1 MTGKDMLLGIQNL
14 DADILEE
21 AEFGAF
27 QEKKTR
33 ASRKKITLLVLAATL
48 LLATLTGAAVFTRWS
63 HTMQYGPGIQP
74 SQQVKE
80 QAQQSGLSVML
91 EETKTGSNE
100 NEQISATDQGITV
113 TAVQT
118 VMDQYG
124 GTVVFRIDGF
134 DLPEGEAP
142 WLWWEYQ
149 VDGSKPHWSLGAHFF
164 NGIIWD
170 EAGNPVYAKNGK
182 PVPRVGENQALVS
195 DYLDN
200 NGSIEFSIDFHF
212 DKDDGS
218 YFGKEIVVTFT
229 GFGIQGET
237 LVDEDIMTVPGKW
250 ELRWT
255 LSGSTEEPKVWKP
268 NAKIGHWGVT
278 LLEAKIGQFSMET
291 VYQLDDTY
299 PDYYS
304 FLHANEWGI
313 SPAGVRLKDG
323 TDRMAF
329 GRAGSGKWDAEKHT
343 YTHTETSLVDILDPE
358 QIAGMYFAA
367 GYFINEEGY
376 REEKPYYYIPFE

>member
-48 LLATLTGAAVFTRWS
+48 LLATLTGAAAYTRWS
-63 HTMQYGPGIQP
+63 HTMQYGRFGGTQP
-74 SQQVKE
+74 SQQIKE

-91 EETKTGSNE
+91 EETKTGP
-100 NEQISATDQGITV
+100 NEQVSATDQGITV

-118 VMDQYG
+118 VMDQHG
-124 GTVVFRIDGF
+124 GTVIFRIDGF
-134 DLPEGEAP
+134 DLPEGKKP
-142 WLWWEYQ
+142 WLWWDYQ
-149 VDGSKPHWSLGAHFF
+149 VDGSKPRWSYGAQFF
-164 NGIIWD
+164 TGTIIDENG
-170 EAGNPVYAKNGK
+170 NFVYAKNGK
-182 PVPRVGENQALVS
+182 PVQREGEYQDAVM
-195 DYLDN
+195 DYVDN
-200 NGSIEFSIDFHF
+200 NGSIEFSVDFSF
-212 DKDDGS
+212 DKYDGS

-229 GFGIQGET
+229 GFGIQGEKFE
-237 LVDEDIMTVPGKW
+237 DEDIMTVPGKW

-268 NAKIGHWGVT
+268 NAKIGHWGLT
-278 LLEAKIGQFSMET
+278 LLEVRIGQYSMET

-299 PDYYS
+299 PDYKT
-304 FLHANEWGI
+304 FRDANEWSI
-313 SPAGVRLKDG
+313 CPSGVRLKDG
-323 TDRMAF
+323 TDANAYGGG
-329 GRAGSGKWDAEKHT
+329 GRWDTENRT
-343 YTHTETSLVDILDPE
+343 YTCVSTSLVDILDPE
-358 QIAGMYFAA
+358 QVVGMYFYA

-376 REEKPYYYIPFE
+376 REDKPYYYIPFE